1 MSSNDKIFKNDSPWG
16 SPPGP
21 GLLDPHGDSSF
32 NINIS
37 SLDDITLYIVTFEIK
52 TSYDKAI

>member
-16 SPPGP
+16 SPPG
-21 GLLDPHGDSSF
+21 LDPHGDSF
-32 NINIS
+32 FNIS
-37 SLDDITLYIVTFEIK
+37 SLVVITLYIVTFEIK